1 MSSNDTPI
9 TLVVTEAVD
18 ERKVGDYIGQC
29 KWFSDK
35 LGYGFVT
42 IQNGEHKGKDI
53 FVHHSGIH
61 PLNSNYNTL
70 KKGEYV
76 NLNIITGDHG
86 LQAIDVTGILGGSL
100 MCDVIP
106 TLRVNL
112 PVVGETPSGRQISY
126 RQPYAKRPYGQYVK
140 IDGDSAVPANTPN
153 DPISPQT

>member
-1 MSSNDTPI
+1 MTAKDTPI
-9 TLVVTEAVD
+9 TLVVTEVSD
-18 ERKVGDYIGQC
+18 ERKVGAYIGQC

-53 FVHHSGIH
+53 FVHHSGVH
-61 PLNSNYNTL
+61 PLNSNYKTL

-112 PVVGETPSGRQISY
+112 PVVGETATGRQISY
-126 RQPYAKRPYGQYVK
+126 RQPYTKRPYGK
-140 IDGDSAVPANTPN
+140 ATGDDTVPSPCE
-153 DPISPQT
+153 PISPQA